1 MCSMIGR
8 PATGTSGLGMLLVSG
23 RRREPSPPA
32 ITTAFTSPTQYD
44 LNSVVEEL
52 NQFAYD
58 LLWTWQP
65 RIEALF
71 RALDPQL
78 WKSTRENPV
87 LLLAQLGEEGVRRV
101 SESEEV
107 KRAFDDARTAYH
119 EYYERKPRFMDAQAP
134 LGIAYFSLEFG
145 LSECLPIY
153 SGGLGVL
160 AGDHLKATSDLG
172 LPLVAVGLLYKQ
184 GFGRQDIDAAG
195 RQFEVYAENRGSDL
209 PVNKVEGVEV
219 EAPIGQRN
227 VRIAVWRAQV
237 GRVPLFLLDTDL
249 ESNPNDLR
257 NITDRLYVP
266 EPDRRLRQE
275 IVLGIGGVRALR
287 ALGLGANVFHLN
299 EGHSFLC
306 GIERIRELRASRQ
319 MTLEEARLVARA
331 GIVFTTHTPIAA
343 GSDYFEPGL
352 VWDLLNPY
360 LTEVGISFDRFM
372 DLGRQRPGDPRDRLV
387 TTYAALRLA
396 DQAVGVSR
404 LHGAV
409 SRRLWKDAW
418 KGLPESQVPIG
429 SVTNGAHMPTWV
441 APEIADLLRRYV
453 GPDWWDLDGEDGRW
467 QAVFEIPAAEL
478 WSVHVELKR
487 NLLKVARTRSVDSE
501 QMDEHALTFG
511 FARRFAPYKRA
522 NLLLEDRARLNKLLR
537 NSKRPVQLIF
547 AGKSHPADQ
556 PGKDI
561 VAKVVALAREEPCV
575 TFLKDYDLAIARHLV
590 HGADVWLNN
599 PKRFLEASGT
609 SGMKAGA
616 NGVLNVSV
624 LDGWWDEAYR
634 PELGWAIPSGATLDR
649 PNVDDQAEAE
659 GLFRLLE
666 REVVPAFYERD
677 ENGIPQRWVAMMRA
691 SIRHVVTDFS
701 ARRMVTDYFDIAY
714 APAARRVE
722 QLRLLPD
729 WGG

>member
-1 MCSMIGR
+1 
-8 PATGTSGLGMLLVSG
+8 V
-23 RRREPSPPA
+23 
-32 ITTAFTSPTQYD
+32 Q
-44 LNSVVEEL
+44 EL
-52 NQFAYD
+52 KEFALD

-65 RIEALF
+65 RIENLF
-71 RALDPQL
+71 RTLDREL
-78 WKSTRENPV
+78 WESTRQNPV
-87 LLLAQLGEEGVRRV
+87 LLLAQLGEAGVT
-101 SESEEV
+101 
-107 KRAFDDARTAYH
+107 RATEREDVRLALEDARAARR
-119 EYYERKPRFMDAQAP
+119 EYYDRQPRFMDAQAP
-134 LGIAYFSLEFG
+134 LVIAYFSLEFG
-145 LSECLPIY
+145 LAECLPIY

-184 GFGRQDIDAAG
+184 GFGRQEIDADG
-195 RQFEVYAENRGSDL
+195 RQVEVYSEHEGREL
-209 PVNKVEGVEV
+209 PVRKLEGVEV
-219 EAPIGQRN
+219 EAPIGSQT
-227 VRIAVWRAQV
+227 VRIGVWRAQV

-249 ESNPNDLR
+249 EANPPDLR
-257 NITDRLYVP
+257 GITDRLYVA

-287 ALGLGANVFHLN
+287 ALNLTAGVFHLN

-306 GIERIRELRASRQ
+306 AIERIRELRASRQ

-352 VWDLLNPY
+352 VWDLLGPY
-360 LTEVGISFDRFM
+360 LSQVGISFDRFM
-372 DLGRQRPGDPRDRLV
+372 DLGRQRPGDPRERLC

-396 DQAVGVSR
+396 DQSVGVSR

-418 KGLPESQVPIG
+418 HGLPETQVPIG
-429 SVTNGAHMPTWV
+429 SVTNGVHMPTWI

-453 GPDWWDLDGEDGRW
+453 GPDWWDLDGRDGRW
-467 QAVFEIPAAEL
+467 QAVMEIPAAEL
-478 WSVHVELKR
+478 WAIHLDLKR
-487 NLLKVARTRSVDSE
+487 HLINFAKKRSENAKELDA
-501 QMDEHALTFG
+501 DALSFG

-522 NLLLEDRARLNKLLR
+522 DLLLQDPARLATLL
-537 NSKRPVQLIF
+537 NNPKRPVQLLF

-561 VAKVVALAREEPCV
+561 VARIVALAREEPRV
-575 TFLKDYDLAIARHLV
+575 VFLKDYDIELARHLV
-590 HGADVWLNN
+590 RGADVWLNN
-599 PKRFLEASGT
+599 PRRFLEASGT

-616 NGVLNVSV
+616 NGGLNVSI

-634 PELGWAIPSGATLDR
+634 PELGWAIPSGATLERPEIDDR
-649 PNVDDQAEAE
+649 AEAE
-659 GLFRLLE
+659 GLYRLLE

-677 ENGIPQRWVAMMRA
+677 KDGIPQRWIEMMRA
-691 SIRHVVTDFS
+691 SIRHTATAFA
-701 ARRMVTDYFDIAY
+701 ARRMVIDYFNLAY
-714 APAARRVE
+714 APGARRVE

>member
-8 PATGTSGLGMLLVSG
+8 PATGTSGLGRLLVSG

-32 ITTAFTSPTQYD
+32 MTTAFTSPTQYD

-52 NQFAYD
+52 KQFAYD

-71 RALDPQL
+71 RTLDPAL

-87 LLLAQLGEEGVRRV
+87 LLLSQLGEEGVQRACER
-101 SESEEV
+101 EEV
-107 KRAFDDARTAYH
+107 RQAFEGARAAYR
-119 EYYERKPRFMDAQAP
+119 EYYERHPRFMDAQAP
-134 LGIAYFSLEFG
+134 MAIAYFSLEFG

-172 LPLVAVGLLYKQ
+172 LPLVAVGRLYRR
-184 GFGRQDIDAAG
+184 GFGRRDVDAGG
-195 RQFEVYAENRGSDL
+195 RQFEVYSENRGADL
-209 PVNKVEGVEV
+209 PVRKVDGVEV
-219 EAPIGQRN
+219 EAPIGARN

-249 ESNPNDLR
+249 EANPQDLR

-287 ALGLGANVFHLN
+287 ALGVDSGVFHLN

-306 GIERIRELRASRQ
+306 AIERIRELRASRQ
-319 MTLEEARLVARA
+319 MTLEEARLVAPA

-343 GSDYFEPGL
+343 GSDYFDSGL
-352 VWDLLNPY
+352 VWDQLGPY
-360 LTEVGISFDRFM
+360 LSQVGISFDRFM
-372 DLGRQRPGDPRDRLV
+372 DLGRQRPGDPRERLC

-396 DQAVGVSR
+396 DQSVGVSR

-409 SRRLWKDAW
+409 SRRLGKDAW
-418 KGLPESQVPIG
+418 RGLPETQIPIG
-429 SVTNGAHMPTWV
+429 SVTNGVHMPTWV
-441 APEIADLLRRYV
+441 APEIATLLSRYV
-453 GPDWWDLDGEDGRW
+453 GPDWWDLDPADGRW
-467 QAVFEIPAAEL
+467 HAVYEIPAAEL
-478 WSVHVELKR
+478 WAVRGELKR
-487 NLLKVARTRSVDSE
+487 RLLELSKERAETPHELD
-501 QMDEHALTFG
+501 MNALTIGFG
-511 FARRFAPYKRA
+511 RRFAPYKRA
-522 NLLLEDRARLNKLLR
+522 NLLLRDRPRLSKLLR
-537 NSKRPVQLIF
+537 NSKRPVQILF

-561 VAKVVALAREEPCV
+561 VAGIVGLAREEPRV
-575 TFLKDYDLAIARHLV
+575 VFLKDYDIALARHLV
-590 HGADVWLNN
+590 QGADVWLNN
-599 PKRFLEASGT
+599 PRRFLEASGT

-616 NGVLNVSV
+616 NGALNLSV
-624 LDGWWDEAYR
+624 LDGWWDEGYR
-634 PELGWAIPSGATLDR
+634 PGAGWAIPSGATIDS
-649 PNVDDQAEAE
+649 PTTDDVAEAE
-659 GLFRLLE
+659 ALFRLLQ
-666 REVVPAFYERD
+666 REVVPTFYERGGSD
-677 ENGIPQRWVAMMRA
+677 LSERWVAMMRE
-691 SIRHVVTDFS
+691 SIRHTAAQFS
-701 ARRMVTDYFDIAY
+701 ARRMVSDYFERCY

>member
-1 MCSMIGR
+1 
-8 PATGTSGLGMLLVSG
+8 ML
-23 RRREPSPPA
+23 
-32 ITTAFTSPTQYD
+32 
-44 LNSVVEEL
+44 EEL
-52 NQFAYD
+52 NQLAYD

-71 RALDPQL
+71 RTIDPEL
-78 WKSTRENPV
+78 WRSTRENPV
-87 LLLAQLGEEGVRRV
+87 LLINQLGEAGVQRALER
-101 SESEEV
+101 EEV
-107 KRAFDDARTAYH
+107 QHALEEARAAYRA
-119 EYYERKPRFMDAQAP
+119 YYDRNPRFMDAHAP
-134 LGIAYFSLEFG
+134 MAIAYFSLEFG

-184 GFGRQDIDAAG
+184 GFGRQDIDEAG
-195 RQFEVYAENRGSDL
+195 RQFEVYSENRGADL
-209 PVNKVEGVEV
+209 PVRKVEGVEV
-219 EAPIGQRN
+219 EAPIGTRN
-227 VRIAVWRAQV
+227 VRIAVWRTQV

-249 ESNPNDLR
+249 EANSPDLR

-287 ALGLGANVFHLN
+287 ALGIDSGVFHLN

-306 GIERIRELRASRQ
+306 AIERIRELRASRQ

-343 GSDYFEPGL
+343 GSDYFDSGL
-352 VWDLLNPY
+352 VWDLLGPY
-360 LTEVGISFDRFM
+360 LNLVGISFDRFM
-372 DLGRQRPGDPRDRLV
+372 DLGRQRPGDPRERLC

-396 DQAVGVSR
+396 DQSVGVSR

-418 KGLPESQVPIG
+418 RGLPEAQVPIG
-429 SVTNGAHMPTWV
+429 SVTNGVHMPTWV
-441 APEIADLLRRYV
+441 ASDIGDLLSRYV
-453 GPDWWDLDGEDGRW
+453 GPDWWDLDPADGRW
-467 QAVFEIPAAEL
+467 LAVHEIPAADL
-478 WSVHVELKR
+478 WRVHCEHKQR
-487 NLLKVARTRSVDSE
+487 LLERVKERAESPHDL
-501 QMDEHALTFG
+501 DLNALTIGFG
-511 FARRFAPYKRA
+511 RRFAPYKRA
-522 NLLLEDRARLNKLLR
+522 NLLLRDRARLNRLLR
-537 NSKRPVQLIF
+537 NTRRPVQILF

-561 VAKVVALAREEPCV
+561 VAGIVGLAREEPRV
-575 TFLKDYDLAIARHLV
+575 VFLKDYDIELARHMV
-590 HGADVWLNN
+590 QGADVWLNN
-599 PKRFLEASGT
+599 PRRFLEASGT

-616 NGVLNVSV
+616 NGALNVSV

-634 PELGWAIPSGATLDR
+634 PEIGWAIPSAATIDR
-649 PNVDDQAEAE
+649 QDVDDLAEAE

-666 REVVPAFYERD
+666 REVVPVFFERD
-677 ENGIPQRWVAMMRA
+677 DGGVPQRWVGMMKA
-691 SIRHVVTDFS
+691 SIRNVVTQFA
-701 ARRMVTDYFDIAY
+701 ARRMVTDYFNAAY
-714 APAARRVE
+714 APGARRVE

>member
-1 MCSMIGR
+1 
-8 PATGTSGLGMLLVSG
+8 ML
-23 RRREPSPPA
+23 
-32 ITTAFTSPTQYD
+32 
-44 LNSVVEEL
+44 EEL
-52 NQFAYD
+52 NHFAHD

-65 RIEALF
+65 RIEELF
-71 RALDPQL
+71 RALSPEL
-78 WKSTRENPV
+78 WESTRQNPV
-87 LLLAQLGEEGVRRV
+87 LLLAQLGEQGVADALERD
-101 SESEEV
+101 EV
-107 KRAFDDARTAYH
+107 KRALEDARAAYR
-119 EYYERKPRFMDAQAP
+119 EYYDRRPPFMDAHAP
-134 LGIAYFSLEFG
+134 MVIAYFSLEFG
-145 LSECLPIY
+145 LAECLPIY

-172 LPLVAVGLLYKQ
+172 LPLVAVGLFYKQ
-184 GFGRQDIDAAG
+184 GFGRQEIDAEG
-195 RQFEVYAENRGSDL
+195 RQVEVYFENRGQDL
-209 PVNKVEGVEV
+209 PVRRVEGVEV
-219 EAPIGQRN
+219 DAPIGDRK
-227 VRIAVWRAQV
+227 VRIGVWRAQV

-249 ESNPNDLR
+249 ESNPPDLR
-257 NITDRLYVP
+257 AITDRLYVP

-275 IVLGIGGVRALR
+275 IVLGVGGVRALR
-287 ALGLGANVFHLN
+287 ALGMVAGVFHLN

-306 GIERIRELRASRQ
+306 AIERIRELRSSRQ

-360 LTEVGISFDRFM
+360 LNEVGISFDRFM
-372 DLGRQRPGDPRDRLV
+372 DLGRQRPGDPRERLC

-418 KGLPESQVPIG
+418 RGLPETQVPIG
-429 SVTNGAHMPTWV
+429 SVTNGVHMPTWV

-453 GPDWWDLDGEDGRW
+453 GPDWWDLDGKDGRW

-478 WSVHVELKR
+478 WAVHVELKKK
-487 NLLKVARTRSVDSE
+487 LLAVARARSIE
-501 QMDEHALTFG
+501 AEGMDEHSLTFG

-522 NLLLEDRARLNKLLR
+522 NLVLQDRARLSKLLR
-537 NSKRPVQLIF
+537 NSERPVQFLF

-561 VAKVVALAREEPCV
+561 VAGVVKLAREEPCIA
-575 TFLKDYDLAIARHLV
+575 FLSDYDLALARHLV

-599 PKRFLEASGT
+599 PLRFLEASGT

-616 NGVLNVSV
+616 NGVLNVSI

-649 PNVDDQAEAE
+649 PTVDDHAEAE
-659 GLFRLLE
+659 GLYRLLE
-666 REVVPAFYERD
+666 REVIPAFFKRD
-677 ENGIPQRWVAMMRA
+677 KNGIPQRWVEMMRT
-691 SIRHVVTDFS
+691 SIRYVATDFA
-701 ARRMVTDYFDIAY
+701 ARRMVIDYFETAY
-714 APAARRVE
+714 APGARRVE

>member
-1 MCSMIGR
+1 LI
-8 PATGTSGLGMLLVSG
+8 
-23 RRREPSPPA
+23 
-32 ITTAFTSPTQYD
+32 D
-44 LNSVVEEL
+44 EL
-52 NQFAYD
+52 NQFAHD
-58 LLWTWQP
+58 LLWTWEP
-65 RIEALF
+65 RIEGLFQALNSE
-71 RALDPQL
+71 L
-78 WKSTRENPV
+78 WESTRQNPV
-87 LLLAQLGEEGVRRV
+87 LLLAQLGEQGIAEALER
-101 SESEEV
+101 EEV
-107 KRAFDDARTAYH
+107 RVALEQARAAYR
-119 EYYERKPRFMDAQAP
+119 EYYDRRPPFMDARAP
-134 LGIAYFSLEFG
+134 MVVGYFSLEFG
-145 LSECLPIY
+145 LAECLPIY

-172 LPLVAVGLLYKQ
+172 LPLVAVGLFYKQ
-184 GFGRQDIDAAG
+184 GFGRQEIDAEG
-195 RQFEVYAENRGSDL
+195 RQVEVYFENRGDDL
-209 PVNKVEGVEV
+209 PVRRVEGVEV
-219 EAPIGQRN
+219 DAPIGQRR
-227 VRIAVWRAQV
+227 VKIGVWRAQV

-249 ESNPNDLR
+249 ESNPPDLR
-257 NITDRLYVP
+257 TITDRLYVP

-287 ALGLGANVFHLN
+287 ALGMVAGVFHLN

-306 GIERIRELRASRQ
+306 AIERIRELRASRQ

-418 KGLPESQVPIG
+418 RGLPETQVPIG
-429 SVTNGAHMPTWV
+429 AVTNGVHMPTWV
-441 APEIADLLRRYV
+441 APEIADLLGRYV

-478 WSVHVELKR
+478 WAVHLVLKR
-487 NLLKVARTRSVDSE
+487 KLLSVARARSVDAD
-501 QMDEHALTFG
+501 QLDENSLTFG

-522 NLLLEDRARLNKLLR
+522 NLLLEDRPRLNKLLR
-537 NSKRPVQLIF
+537 NSKRPVQMIF

-556 PGKDI
+556 PGKDL
-561 VAKVVALAREEPCV
+561 VARVVALAREEPCV

-590 HGADVWLNN
+590 HGTDVWLNN

-701 ARRMVTDYFDIAY
+701 ARRMVIDYFDTAY

>member
-1 MCSMIGR
+1 
-8 PATGTSGLGMLLVSG
+8 LH
-23 RRREPSPPA
+23 
-32 ITTAFTSPTQYD
+32 D
-44 LNSVVEEL
+44 EL
-52 NQFAYD
+52 NQFARD
-58 LLWTWQP
+58 LLWTWEP
-65 RIEALF
+65 RIEGLF
-71 RALDPQL
+71 EALDGEL
-78 WKSTRENPV
+78 WESTRQNPV
-87 LLLAQLGEEGVRRV
+87 LLLAKLGEKGIADALERAEVR
-101 SESEEV
+101 EALE
-107 KRAFDDARTAYH
+107 RARAAYR
-119 EYYERKPRFMDAQAP
+119 EYYDRRPPFMDARAP
-134 LGIAYFSLEFG
+134 MVVAYFSLEFG
-145 LSECLPIY
+145 LAECLPIY

-172 LPLVAVGLLYKQ
+172 LPLVAVGLFYKQ
-184 GFGRQDIDAAG
+184 GFGRQEIDSNG
-195 RQFEVYAENRGSDL
+195 RQVEAYFENKGEDL
-209 PVNKVEGVEV
+209 PVRRVEGVEV
-219 EAPIGQRN
+219 DAPIGERK
-227 VRIAVWRAQV
+227 VKIGLWRAQV

-249 ESNPNDLR
+249 ESNPPDLR

-287 ALGLGANVFHLN
+287 ALGMVAGVFHLN

-306 GIERIRELRASRQ
+306 AMERIRELRASRQ

-372 DLGRQRPGDPRDRLV
+372 DLGRQRPGDPRERLC

-396 DQAVGVSR
+396 DQSFGVSR

-418 KGLPESQVPIG
+418 RGLPESQVPIG
-429 SVTNGAHMPTWV
+429 SVTNGVHMPTWV
-441 APEIADLLRRYV
+441 APEIAALLRRYV
-453 GPDWWDLDGEDGRW
+453 GPDWWDLDGKDGRW
-467 QAVFEIPAAEL
+467 QAVFEIPAADL
-478 WSVHVELKR
+478 WATHIELKQK
-487 NLLKVARTRSVDSE
+487 LLEVAKSRTVDSGA
-501 QMDEHALTFG
+501 MDEHALTFG

-522 NLLLEDRARLNKLLR
+522 GLLLQDRARLNKLLR
-537 NSKRPVQLIF
+537 NPKRPVQMIF
-547 AGKSHPADQ
+547 AGKAHPADN

-561 VAKVVALAREEPCV
+561 IASVVALAREEPCV

-599 PKRFLEASGT
+599 PQRFLEASGT

-649 PNVDDQAEAE
+649 PAVDDQAEAE
-659 GLFRLLE
+659 GLYRLLE
-666 REVVPAFYERD
+666 RDVVPTYFERD
-677 ENGIPQRWVAMMRA
+677 AKGIPQRWVEMMRA
-691 SIRHVVTDFS
+691 SIRYVVTDFS
-701 ARRMVTDYFDIAY
+701 ARRMVIDYFDDAY
-714 APAARRVE
+714 APGARRVE

>member
-1 MCSMIGR
+1 
-8 PATGTSGLGMLLVSG
+8 
-23 RRREPSPPA
+23 
-32 ITTAFTSPTQYD
+32 
-44 LNSVVEEL
+44 VVEEL
-52 NQFAYD
+52 NQLAYD

-71 RALDPQL
+71 RTLDPERWQ
-78 WKSTRENPV
+78 STRQNPV
-87 LLLAQLGEEGVRRV
+87 LVLAQLGEDGVERALERDDVREALEGARNTYRDYYDRR
-101 SESEEV
+101 
-107 KRAFDDARTAYH
+107 
-119 EYYERKPRFMDAQAP
+119 PRFMDAQAP
-134 LGIAYFSLEFG
+134 LFIGYFSLEFG

-184 GFGRQDIDAAG
+184 GFGRQQIDAEG
-195 RQFEVYAENRGSDL
+195 RQIEVYSENRGSEL
-209 PVNKVEGVEV
+209 PVRRVEGVEV
-219 EAPIGQRN
+219 EAPIGARN
-227 VRIAVWRAQV
+227 VRIGIWRAQV

-249 ESNPNDLR
+249 EANPPDLR
-257 NITDRLYVP
+257 SVTDRLYVP

-287 ALGLGANVFHLN
+287 ALGMEAGVFHLN

-306 GIERIRELRASRQ
+306 AIERIRELRASRQ

-331 GIVFTTHTPIAA
+331 GIVFTTHTPVAA

-352 VWDLLNPY
+352 VWDQLGPY
-360 LTEVGISFDRFM
+360 LTQVGISFDRFM
-372 DLGRQRPGDPRDRLV
+372 DLGRERPGDPREKLC

-396 DQAVGVSR
+396 DQSVGVSR

-409 SRRLWKDAW
+409 SRRLWKEAW
-418 KGLPESQVPIG
+418 RGVPEAQVPIG
-429 SVTNGAHMPTWV
+429 SVTNGVHMPTWV
-441 APEIADLLRRYV
+441 APEIAGLLNRYV
-453 GPDWWDLDGEDGRW
+453 GPDWWDLDGADGRW
-467 QAVFEIPAAEL
+467 QAVFEIPAADL
-478 WSVHVELKR
+478 WRLHLDLKR
-487 NLLKVARTRSVDSE
+487 QFLEMAASRARDTGELDPN
-501 QMDEHALTFG
+501 ALTIG

-522 NLLLEDRARLNKLLR
+522 NLLLRDRPRLNKLLR
-537 NSKRPVQLIF
+537 NSKRPVQILF

-561 VAKVVALAREEPCV
+561 VAGIVALAREEPRV
-575 TFLKDYDLAIARHLV
+575 VFLEDYDIALARFLV

-599 PKRFLEASGT
+599 PRRFLEASGT

-616 NGVLNVSV
+616 NGALNVSI

-649 PNVDDQAEAE
+649 PSVDDEAEAE
-659 GLFRLLE
+659 GLYRLLE
-666 REVVPAFYERD
+666 REVVPTFYQRD
-677 ENGIPQRWVAMMRA
+677 EAGIPQRWVEMMRA
-691 SIRHVVTDFS
+691 SIRYTATGFS
-701 ARRMVTDYFDIAY
+701 ARRMVIDYFNTAY
-714 APAARRVE
+714 APGARRVE

>member
-1 MCSMIGR
+1 
-8 PATGTSGLGMLLVSG
+8 
-23 RRREPSPPA
+23 
-32 ITTAFTSPTQYD
+32 
-44 LNSVVEEL
+44 VVEEL

-87 LLLAQLGEEGVRRV
+87 LLLAQLGEEGVRRA
-101 SESEEV
+101 SEREEV

-219 EAPIGQRN
+219 DAPIGQRN

-275 IVLGIGGVRALR
+275 IVLGIGGVRILR
-287 ALGLGANVFHLN
+287 ALGFDSGVFHLN

-306 GIERIRELRASRQ
+306 AIERIRELRASRQ

-343 GSDYFEPGL
+343 GSDYFDAGL
-352 VWDLLNPY
+352 VWDLLGPY
-360 LTEVGISFDRFM
+360 LAQVGISFDRFM
-372 DLGRQRPGDPRDRLV
+372 DLGRQRPGDPRERLC

-396 DQAVGVSR
+396 DQSVGVSR

-409 SRRLWKDAW
+409 SRRVRDTR
-418 KGLPESQVPIG
+418 G
-429 SVTNGAHMPTWV
+429 GAVDDPWR
-441 APEIADLLRRYV
+441 P
-453 GPDWWDLDGEDGRW
+453 
-467 QAVFEIPAAEL
+467 QATAARAFE
-478 WSVHVELKR
+478 
-487 NLLKVARTRSVDSE
+487 
-501 QMDEHALTFG
+501 G
-511 FARRFAPYKRA
+511 ARR
-522 NLLLEDRARLNKLLR
+522 D
-537 NSKRPVQLIF
+537 
-547 AGKSHPADQ
+547 
-556 PGKDI
+556 
-561 VAKVVALAREEPCV
+561 
-575 TFLKDYDLAIARHLV
+575 
-590 HGADVWLNN
+590 
-599 PKRFLEASGT
+599 
-609 SGMKAGA
+609 
-616 NGVLNVSV
+616 
-624 LDGWWDEAYR
+624 
-634 PELGWAIPSGATLDR
+634 
-649 PNVDDQAEAE
+649 
-659 GLFRLLE
+659 
-666 REVVPAFYERD
+666 
-677 ENGIPQRWVAMMRA
+677 
-691 SIRHVVTDFS
+691 
-701 ARRMVTDYFDIAY
+701 
-714 APAARRVE
+714 AA
-722 QLRLLPD
+722 
-729 WGG
+729 

>member
-1 MCSMIGR
+1 MR
-8 PATGTSGLGMLLVSG
+8 VL
-23 RRREPSPPA
+23 
-32 ITTAFTSPTQYD
+32 
-44 LNSVVEEL
+44 EEL

-71 RALDPQL
+71 RSLDPDL

-87 LLLAQLGEEGVRRV
+87 LLLSQLGEEGVRKAC
-101 SESEEV
+101 ESDEV
-107 KRAFDDARTAYH
+107 RRAFDDARAAYR
-119 EYYERKPRFMDAQAP
+119 EYYERHPRFMDAHAP
-134 LGIAYFSLEFG
+134 LAIAYFSLEFG
-145 LSECLPIY
+145 LTECLPIY

-172 LPLVAVGLLYKQ
+172 LPLVAVGLLYRQ

-195 RQFEVYAENRGSDL
+195 RQVEVYSENKGSDL

-249 ESNPNDLR
+249 ESNPQDLR
-257 NITDRLYVP
+257 GITDRLYTP

-275 IVLGIGGVRALR
+275 IVLGVGGVRVLR
-287 ALGLGANVFHLN
+287 ALGLDSGVFHLN
-299 EGHSFLC
+299 EGHSWLC
-306 GIERIRELRASRQ
+306 AIERIRELRASRQ

-343 GSDYFEPGL
+343 GSDYFDSGL
-352 VWDLLNPY
+352 VWDLLGPY
-360 LTEVGISFDRFM
+360 LSQVGISFDRFM
-372 DLGRQRPGDPRDRLV
+372 DLGRQRPGDPRERLC

-396 DQAVGVSR
+396 DQSVGVSR

-418 KGLPESQVPIG
+418 KGLPEAQVPIG
-429 SVTNGAHMPTWV
+429 SVTNGVHMPTWV
-441 APEIADLLRRYV
+441 APPLAALLSRYV
-453 GPDWWDLDGEDGRW
+453 GPDWWDLDPADGRW
-467 QAVFEIPAAEL
+467 HAVHEISAAEL
-478 WSVHVELKR
+478 WEIHGELKR
-487 NLLKVARTRSVDSE
+487 RLLELVRERAETPHEIDTN
-501 QMDEHALTFG
+501 ALTIGFG
-511 FARRFAPYKRA
+511 RRFAPYKRA
-522 NLLLEDRARLNKLLR
+522 NLLLRDRPRLSKLLR
-537 NSKRPVQLIF
+537 NSRRPVQILF

-556 PGKDI
+556 PGKEI
-561 VAKVVALAREEPCV
+561 VAGVVALAREEPHV
-575 TFLKDYDLAIARHLV
+575 IFLKDYDITLARHLV
-590 HGADVWLNN
+590 QGADVWLNN

-616 NGVLNVSV
+616 NGALNVSV

-634 PELGWAIPSGATLDR
+634 PEFGWAIPSGATLDR
-649 PNVDDQAEAE
+649 QDVDDVAEAE

-666 REVVPAFYERD
+666 REVVPLYYTRD
-677 ENGIPQRWVAMMRA
+677 ESGIPRRWVEMMKA
-691 SIRHVVTDFS
+691 SMRNVATQFS
-701 ARRMVTDYFDIAY
+701 ARRMVIDYFNAAY
-714 APAARRVE
+714 GPGARRVE